1 MDSLTQTS
9 LLQPIRFDANPKVGG
24 EFVQDTIRSF
34 HIFNQHLSSCLRARL
49 KRIHPA
55 FTKMISLDY
64 LSRHLFT
71 SVQTQPPR
79 SGLALT
85 GGRCAIQLHIP
96 TGRGTWI
103 WYPWVPV
110 AGDGTS
116 RRCRLSGLADG
127 ITHHISFRHI
137 SIKSSFI
144 HKYIEHNSSY
154 LGTVLL
160 FTEYIHNCKRNL
172 DSYYSRLCLSAD
184 FSLKRSI

>member
-1 MDSLTQTS
+1 MQKSLH
-9 LLQPIRFDANPKVGG
+9 RFNKNFRKDGLRITR
-24 EFVQDTIRSF
+24 VQF
-34 HIFNQHLSSCLRARL
+34 HCFWQHPGPWSRAKL
-49 KRIHPA
+49 KLIHPA
-55 FTKMISLDY
+55 FKKLISLDF
-64 LSRHLFT
+64 LSRHLLART
-71 SVQTQPPR
+71 QTQPPR

-85 GGRCAIQLHIP
+85 GGRCAIQLHVP
-96 TGRGTWI
+96 TGKGTWI

-160 FTEYIHNCKRNL
+160 FTEYINNCKRNL

-184 FSLKRSI
+184 FSLKRSV

>member
-1 MDSLTQTS
+1 MRFWLHPTSLQRKFPNGWRVLNQTCFNSPSDLTQSRKSMDSLTQTS

-85 GGRCAIQLHIP
+85 GGRCAIQSLVP
-96 TGRGTWI
+96 TGRDAW
-103 WYPWVPV
+103 
-110 AGDGTS
+110 A
-116 RRCRLSGLADG
+116 
-127 ITHHISFRHI
+127 
-137 SIKSSFI
+137 
-144 HKYIEHNSSY
+144 
-154 LGTVLL
+154 
-160 FTEYIHNCKRNL
+160 
-172 DSYYSRLCLSAD
+172 
-184 FSLKRSI
+184 